1 MNANGFPFVY
11 PMLMSLLI
19 YGGSLEFV
27 AVEMLLS
34 PFAPMQVFIMTL
46 LIQARHIFY
55 GISMLDRSKGMGWK
69 KFYLIFGMC
78 DETFSVNYT
87 ADIPED
93 VDRGWFMFF
102 VTLLNK
108 LYWVSGATVGGL
120 VGSLLR
126 FDTTGISFVMT
137 AMFVVIFLEQWL
149 KEDNHISS
157 LVGVAAAGGMPNLLW
172 HGLVHASDHGCD
184 RVTARGV
191 EEKIRSNGGSEMTVW
206 QQVITIGLC
215 VAGTMLTRFLPFL
228 IFKEDRKTPGFV
240 QYIGKY
246 LPSAVFGMLVV
257 YCLKNV
263 DVLEGNHGLPELIAI
278 LVTGALHVWK
288 RQMLLSIAGGTV
300 CYMLLVR
307 FVF

>member
-34 PFAPMQVFIMTL
+34 SFAPMQVFIMAL

-55 GISMLDRSKGMGWK
+55 GISMLDRFKGMGWK

-78 DETFSVNYT
+78 DEIFSVNYT

-102 VTLLNK
+102 VTLLNQ

-157 LVGVAAAGGMPNLLW
+157 LVGVAAAVGR
-172 HGLVHASDHGCD
+172 C
-184 RVTARGV
+184 
-191 EEKIRSNGGSEMTVW
+191 
-206 QQVITIGLC
+206 
-215 VAGTMLTRFLPFL
+215 
-228 IFKEDRKTPGFV
+228 
-240 QYIGKY
+240 
-246 LPSAVFGMLVV
+246 
-257 YCLKNV
+257 
-263 DVLEGNHGLPELIAI
+263 
-278 LVTGALHVWK
+278 
-288 RQMLLSIAGGTV
+288 
-300 CYMLLVR
+300 
-307 FVF
+307 